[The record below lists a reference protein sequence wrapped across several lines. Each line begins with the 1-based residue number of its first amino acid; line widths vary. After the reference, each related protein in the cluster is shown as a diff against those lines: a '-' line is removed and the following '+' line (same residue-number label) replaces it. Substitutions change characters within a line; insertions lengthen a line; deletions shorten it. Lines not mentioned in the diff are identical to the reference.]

1 MEGAEDALFRLGY
14 TDFRVRVFH
23 GAARLQL
30 PAGQLERAIRER
42 AALRAALA
50 PISSRFCWIWRSAEW
65 NRERSRP
72 CWSRWPPDRWR
83 WTTPSSS

>member
-1 MEGAEDALFRLGY
+1 MFRLGY

-50 PISSRFCWIWRSAEW
+50 PYFKPILLDLE
-65 NRERSRP
+65 ER
-72 CWSRWPPDRWR
+72 
-83 WTTPSSS
+83 